1 MSECDTIFGCLIIL
15 GGGGMNITYSG
26 LIKEASERYFGGTDK
41 FNAPTRYGVVLTCS
55 SSPSP
60 LSANEL
66 STESNGTRIQFRRN
80 STRVVPAK
88 RRNRLKS
95 SVDNWV
101 IARHAISYL
110 PAGKF
115 PFPFSNSPSLVR
127 NRDFH
132 FFSFSFREFLS
143 CPNVKI

>member
-26 LIKEASERYFGGTDK
+26 LIKEASERYFGTDK

-55 SSPSP
+55 SSPPP

-115 PFPFSNSPSLVR
+115 PFPFSNSPFLVR

>member
-1 MSECDTIFGCLIIL
+1 MSECDTIFGCLVIL
-15 GGGGMNITYSG
+15 GGGRMNITYSG

-55 SSPSP
+55 SSPPP

-115 PFPFSNSPSLVR
+115 PFSNSPSLVR

>member
-55 SSPSP
+55 SSPPP

-101 IARHAISYL
+101 IARHAISRWKISISIFEFPL
-110 PAGKF
+110 PRPK
-115 PFPFSNSPSLVR
+115 SR
-127 NRDFH
+127 
-132 FFSFSFREFLS
+132 FSFFLFLISRISFLS
-143 CPNVKI
+143 